1 MDAKPPQRAFR
12 ANSTVNNENMAPAV
26 FGNNHQRTKSIG
38 VPIFK
43 DSSVV
48 PIPIKVPTKRTAFG
62 DVSNVVRHMDNNAIT
77 HGYKA
82 AALVDGPKAG
92 LISTVP
98 MPAPPPAILT
108 KDSALQPVPAAGF
121 QAPAQRPRNS
131 IAPSASVS
139 IPQSNSQNALHQAP
153 IPAQVPTVA
162 TFQSIG
168 KTQAGAARKA
178 SVVFNNEAAFNNAPA
193 VLRPEFAT
201 IVDDFTESTMTT
213 WNKPKR
219 SPRHSKS
226 QPCLKNADGFQQQQK
241 KPLRRTMSRLPVDR
255 STFQDVVIF
264 ADTEKSTATSS
275 AAETEP
281 PALPTDLP
289 TDMPSNLSIVKAT
302 DTHES
307 AVSQSNALDIQIMQ
321 GSETGDANEV
331 PFVDAIE
338 DFHDAVLP
346 PLVDETDDDIGR
358 LREEIE
364 AAVLEGESHLQPV
377 EDQAHYLPAVEPT
390 PADFMSS
397 MPAATLA
404 SAMSEVEEPWDDDAD
419 FYDDQAYTTAHSF
432 RSLGDN
438 TTGALTTV
446 VMPKMTAKILNE
458 LDIARAIVEEAAI
471 PEELDEEAWD
481 ISMVT
486 EYGDDIN
493 AYMRELEAKMLPSA
507 HYMDQQTEIQWSMRS
522 VLMEWLIQ
530 VHSRFNLLPETLFLT
545 VNYIDRFLSTK
556 IVSVAKL
563 QLVGATAIFIAAKYE
578 EIICPSIE
586 EIIYMVDGGYT
597 KEEILKAERFML
609 SMLGFELGWPGPM
622 SFLRRI
628 SKADEYDLDTRTLA
642 KYFLE
647 VTIMD
652 ERFVAC
658 PPSFLAA
665 GAHCLARM
673 MLYKGDWS
681 SAHTHYSGYTW
692 SQVRPL
698 ANTILHC
705 CRHPG
710 THHAV
715 VYDKYAH
722 VKFKRAAVYVENE
735 VRRGYVLPPLQA
747 YHHTRHRLSF
757 TDSFADSVIDTGVSV
772 QHHTSDMLLHA
783 ES

>member
-1 MDAKPPQRAFR
+1 MDAKPAQRAFR
-12 ANSTVNNENMAPAV
+12 ANSTLNNENMAPAA
-26 FGNNHQRTKSIG
+26 FTNNHQRNKSTG

-43 DSSVV
+43 DA
-48 PIPIKVPTKRTAFG
+48 IKENGITQAKGPTKRTAFG
-62 DVSNVVRHMDNNAIT
+62 DVSNVVRQVDNNAAVY
-77 HGYKA
+77 GGFKA
-82 AALVDGPKAG
+82 TTIVDVSKAG
-92 LISTVP
+92 IISTAL
-98 MPAPPPAILT
+98 MPAPPPPAHA
-108 KDSALQPVPAAGF
+108 KDTVAQPASTAGF
-121 QAPAQRPRNS
+121 MAPAQRPRNS
-131 IAPSASVS
+131 I
-139 IPQSNSQNALHQAP
+139 
-153 IPAQVPTVA
+153 VPTST
-162 TFQSIG
+162 TFQPIG
-168 KTQAGAARKA
+168 KTQTGPVRKA
-178 SVVFNNEAAFNNAPA
+178 TFVTGKDAQIKDAPA
-193 VLRPEFAT
+193 VLRPEVAT
-201 IVDDFTESTMTT
+201 IVDDFAESAIANL
-213 WNKPKR
+213 NKPKR

-226 QPCLKNADGFQQQQK
+226 QPCLKNADALQQQQK
-241 KPLRRTMSRLPVDR
+241 KPLRRTLSRLPIEH
-255 STFQDVVIF
+255 SQDVVVF
-264 ADTEKSTATSS
+264 ADAPKNAPAHSPIAEVEPIAQQIAESIAEPIGKPEEVPTSVVDHS
-275 AAETEP
+275 DNIGIEI
-281 PALPTDLP
+281 
-289 TDMPSNLSIVKAT
+289 SHS
-302 DTHES
+302 
-307 AVSQSNALDIQIMQ
+307 
-321 GSETGDANEV
+321 SEVADANEA
-331 PFVDAIE
+331 PFVDAVE
-338 DFHDAVLP
+338 NFHHTSLP
-346 PLVDETDDDIGR
+346 PLSDSSDDDIGR

-364 AAVLEGESHLQPV
+364 AAVLESEEHLRPI
-377 EDQAHYLPAVEPT
+377 EDHARYLPLVEPT
-390 PADFMSS
+390 PAEF
-397 MPAATLA
+397 MPAATMA

-446 VMPKMTAKILNE
+446 LMPKMTAKIQNE
-458 LDIARAIVEEAAI
+458 LDIARAIVEEAGI
-471 PEELDEEAWD
+471 PEELDDEAWD
-481 ISMVT
+481 ISMVA

-493 AYMRELEAKMLPSA
+493 SYMKELEVRMLPSA

-586 EIIYMVDGGYT
+586 EIIFMVDGGYT

-647 VTIMD
+647 VTVMD

-673 MLYKGDWS
+673 MLYKGSWS

-710 THHAV
+710 SHHAV

-722 VKFKRAAVYVENE
+722 AKFKRAAVYVENE
-735 VRRGYVLPPLQA
+735 VRRGYQLPPLQA

-757 TDSFADSVIDTGVSV
+757 TDSFTDSVVDTGAAVR
-772 QHHTSDMLLHA
+772 SDAGSSSHQDNA
-783 ES
+783 IYGIA

>member
-1 MDAKPPQRAFR
+1 MDGKPAQRAYR
-12 ANSTVNNENMAPAV
+12 TNSNLNNENMAPTA
-26 FGNNHQRTKSIG
+26 FANSHQRNKSMG
-38 VPIFK
+38 VPVFK
-43 DSSVV
+43 DAGIV
-48 PIPIKVPTKRTAFG
+48 PIKVPTKRTAFG
-62 DVSNVVRHMDNNAIT
+62 DVSNVVRHIDGNTGA
-77 HGYKA
+77 HVYKTTGV
-82 AALVDGPKAG
+82 VDGKTG
-92 LISTVP
+92 LVSTAP
-98 MPAPPPAILT
+98 MPAPPPAIHK
-108 KDSALQPVPAAGF
+108 KDYSAQPASAAGF

-131 IAPSASVS
+131 IAPSAPVT
-139 IPQSNSQNALHQAP
+139 IPQSNSQNALRQAP
-153 IPAQVPTVA
+153 APAPVTTGVVPS
-162 TFQSIG
+162 FQPIG
-168 KTQAGAARKA
+168 KTHAGVARKA
-178 SVVFNNEAAFNNAPA
+178 NVVFNNEVSFDNVPA
-193 VLRPEFAT
+193 ILRPEVAT
-201 IVDDFTESTMTT
+201 IVDDFAGSAIA
-213 WNKPKR
+213 NCSKPKR
-219 SPRHSKS
+219 SPRHCKS

-241 KPLRRTMSRLPVDR
+241 KPLRRTLSRLPIDR
-255 STFQDVVIF
+255 SAFQDVVIF
-264 ADTEKSTATSS
+264 ADSNKS
-275 AAETEP
+275 AAAVTSVAEAEAEAEGEP
-281 PALPTDLP
+281 AVKPNDLP
-289 TDMPSNLSIVKAT
+289 TVKQA
-302 DTHES
+302 DEHE
-307 AVSQSNALDIQIMQ
+307 NIIDYRDALDIQIMH
-321 GSETGDANEV
+321 SSDIGDAHDAHDA
-331 PFVDAIE
+331 PFVDAVE

-346 PLVDETDDDIGR
+346 PLSDETDEDIGR

-364 AAVLEGESHLQPV
+364 AAVLE
-377 EDQAHYLPAVEPT
+377 VEPT
-390 PADFMSS
+390 PAEFI
-397 MPAATLA
+397 PTTTVA
-404 SAMSEVEEPWDDDAD
+404 SAMSEVEEAWDDDAD

-446 VMPKMTAKILNE
+446 VMPKMTAKIQME
-458 LDIARAIVEEAAI
+458 LDVARAIVEEAAI
-471 PEELDEEAWD
+471 PEDIDEEAWD
-481 ISMVT
+481 ISMVV
-486 EYGDDIN
+486 EYGEDIN
-493 AYMRELEAKMLPSA
+493 NYMRELEAKMLPSA

-586 EIIYMVDGGYT
+586 EIIFMVDGGYT

-735 VRRGYVLPPLQA
+735 VRRGYVLPPLHP
-747 YHHTRHRLSF
+747 YHHTRDRLSF
-757 TDSFADSVIDTGVSV
+757 TDSFADSAIDSGASI
-772 QHHTSDMLLHA
+772 HSRFSDNLVYA

>member
-1 MDAKPPQRAFR
+1 MDAKRTFR
-12 ANSTVNNENMAPAV
+12 ANSTITNENMAPVA
-26 FGNNHQRTKSIG
+26 FANNHQRTKSTG
-38 VPIFK
+38 VPISK
-43 DSSVV
+43 DALKDIGVMPV
-48 PIPIKVPTKRTAFG
+48 KPATKRTAFG
-62 DVSNVVRHMDNNAIT
+62 DVSNVVRHVDSNAAVF
-77 HGYKA
+77 GFKA
-82 AALVDGPKAG
+82 ATVADGHKAG
-92 LISTVP
+92 LVSTAP
-98 MPAPPPAILT
+98 MPAPPPPAHA
-108 KDSALQPVPAAGF
+108 KDTVGQPASTNGF
-121 QAPAQRPRNS
+121 LAPAQRPRNS
-131 IAPSASVS
+131 IAPISSVP
-139 IPQSNSQNALHQAP
+139 ITQTNTQNLLRQAP
-153 IPAQVPTVA
+153 APVQIYATG
-162 TFQSIG
+162 TFQPTG
-168 KTQAGAARKA
+168 KTQIGPIRKA
-178 SVVFNNEAAFNNAPA
+178 TFVTSRDVHVDGAPA
-193 VLRPEFAT
+193 VARPEVA
-201 IVDDFTESTMTT
+201 INADDAGDSAIAK
-213 WNKPKR
+213 WDKPKR

-226 QPCLKNADGFQQQQK
+226 QPCLKNADGLQQQK
-241 KPLRRTMSRLPVDR
+241 KPLRRTLSRLPIDRSNFMDVVVFADADKSAAHSPIIESESIEQQIAQSIAEPMSKPEEACNNVVDR
-255 STFQDVVIF
+255 GHSV
-264 ADTEKSTATSS
+264 A
-275 AAETEP
+275 P
-281 PALPTDLP
+281 G
-289 TDMPSNLSIVKAT
+289 IVHNN
-302 DTHES
+302 D
-307 AVSQSNALDIQIMQ
+307 
-321 GSETGDANEV
+321 GGDANEA
-331 PFVDAIE
+331 PFVDAVE
-338 DFHDAVLP
+338 NFHPTNLP
-346 PLVDETDDDIGR
+346 PLSDGSDDDIGR

-364 AAVLEGESHLQPV
+364 AAVLETEEHLRPV
-377 EDQAHYLPAVEPT
+377 EDHASYVPLVEPT
-390 PADFMSS
+390 PAEFMTS
-397 MPAATLA
+397 MPAVTMA

-432 RSLGDN
+432 RSLGDT

-446 VMPKMTAKILNE
+446 VMPKMTAKIQNE
-458 LDIARAIVEEAAI
+458 LDMARAIVEEAGI
-471 PEELDEEAWD
+471 PEELDDEAWD
-481 ISMVT
+481 ISMVA

-493 AYMRELEAKMLPSA
+493 AYMRELELRMLPSA

-545 VNYIDRFLSTK
+545 VNYVDRFLSTK

-586 EIIYMVDGGYT
+586 EIIYMVDGGYK

-647 VTIMD
+647 VTVMD

-673 MLYKGDWS
+673 MLYKGNW
-681 SAHTHYSGYTW
+681 
-692 SQVRPL
+692 VRPL

-735 VRRGYVLPPLQA
+735 IRRGYQLPPLQA
-747 YHHTRHRLSF
+747 YHHSRHHLSF
-757 TDSFADSVIDTGVSV
+757 TDSLTDLDVDTSAAAPPDCSNAH
-772 QHHTSDMLLHA
+772 QDMHIYA
-783 ES
+783 KA

>member
-1 MDAKPPQRAFR
+1 
-12 ANSTVNNENMAPAV
+12 MAPSA
-26 FGNNHQRTKSIG
+26 FTDNHQRNKSLG
-38 VPIFK
+38 VNVFK
-43 DSSVV
+43 DAGIV
-48 PIPIKVPTKRTAFG
+48 PVKVPAKRTAFG
-62 DVSNVVRHMDNNAIT
+62 DVSNVVRHVDANTAVS
-77 HGYKA
+77 GYKA
-82 AALVDGPKAG
+82 AAIIDEKAG
-92 LISTVP
+92 LVSTAP
-98 MPAPPPAILT
+98 MPAPPPAIHK
-108 KDSALQPVPAAGF
+108 KDSIAQPAPTAGF

-131 IAPSASVS
+131 IAPSAPVTISHS
-139 IPQSNSQNALHQAP
+139 HSQNALRQTVQAP
-153 IPAQVPTVA
+153 VPMSTNVA
-162 TFQSIG
+162 SSFQPVG
-168 KTQAGAARKA
+168 KMQTGAARKA
-178 SVVFNNEAAFNNAPA
+178 NVVFNEVSFNDSPA
-193 VLRPEFAT
+193 VLHPEVAT
-201 IVDDFTESTMTT
+201 IVDDFAASASAN

-241 KPLRRTMSRLPVDR
+241 KPLRRTLSRLPIDR
-255 STFQDVVIF
+255 SAFQDVVVF
-264 ADTEKSTATSS
+264 ADSKKNTAVSPV
-275 AAETEP
+275 AEAELVTLP
-281 PALPTDLP
+281 TALP
-289 TDMPSNLSIVKAT
+289 IVKHI
-302 DTHES
+302 DEHENI
-307 AVSQSNALDIQIMQ
+307 VGYRDALDIQIMHS
-321 GSETGDANEV
+321 SEIGDVHDA
-331 PFVDAIE
+331 PFVDAVE

-346 PLVDETDDDIGR
+346 ALSDETDEDIGR

-364 AAVLEGESHLQPV
+364 AAVLEGEVGPQLP
-377 EDQAHYLPAVEPT
+377 EDHPLSLPPVEPT
-390 PADFMSS
+390 PAEFL
-397 MPAATLA
+397 PATTVA
-404 SAMSEVEEPWDDDAD
+404 SAMSEVEEAWDDDAD

-446 VMPKMTAKILNE
+446 VMPKMTAKIQME
-458 LDIARAIVEEAAI
+458 LEVARAIVEEAAI

-486 EYGDDIN
+486 EYGEDIN
-493 AYMRELEAKMLPSA
+493 NYMRELEAKMLPSP

-586 EIIYMVDGGYT
+586 EIIFMVDGGYT

-705 CRHPG
+705 CRDPN

-715 VYDKYAH
+715 VFDKYAH

-735 VRRGYVLPPLQA
+735 VQRGYMLPPLQA
-747 YHHTRHRLSF
+747 YHHTRDRLSF
-757 TDSFADSVIDTGVSV
+757 TDSFADSVANSSISV
-772 QHHTSDMLLHA
+772 HPRCSDNLIHA
-783 ES
+783 QS